1 MKKKIFIAILP
12 LAFLISCQG
21 NPEKE
26 QNLEQ
31 LDKSSAREVILSTK
45 EVGDSVYHITQQK
58 IWSNNQLVTEKF
70 DTIKTVKSINPS
82 DSTATPIYVTIQ

>member
-1 MKKKIFIAILP
+1 MKKKIFIVILP
-12 LAFLISCQG
+12 LTLLISCQG

-45 EVGDSVYHITQQK
+45 ENGDSIYHITQQK
-58 IWSNNQLVTEKF
+58 IWANNQLIAEQF
-70 DTIKTVKSINPS
+70 DTLKTVKSINPS
-82 DSTATPIYVTIQ
+82 DSTKTPIYVTIQ

>member
-1 MKKKIFIAILP
+1 MKKKIFTAILP
-12 LAFLISCQG
+12 LTLLISCQG

-45 EVGDSVYHITQQK
+45 EIGDSVYHITQQK
-58 IWSNNQLVTEKF
+58 IWTNNQLIAEQF
-70 DTIKTVKSINPS
+70 DTLKTAKSVNPIDSIKASIF
-82 DSTATPIYVTIQ
+82 VTIQ

>member
-1 MKKKIFIAILP
+1 MKKKIFIVILP
-12 LAFLISCQG
+12 LTLLISCQG

-45 EVGDSVYHITQQK
+45 ENGDSIYHITQQK
-58 IWSNNQLVTEKF
+58 IWTNNQLIAEQF
-70 DTIKTVKSINPS
+70 DTLKTVKSINPS
-82 DSTATPIYVTIQ
+82 DSTKTPIYVTIQ